1 MTNSTDRKK
10 VANIYLDPL
19 THETIKKLASHQTTS
34 MQTVIA
40 TWLDETQPV
49 MAEMVKAIED
59 IKNGKD
65 MTNVLTN
72 LMGEGLRMA
81 GDQLIDEKEDKNAT
95 DNRQSD

>member
-19 THETIKKLASHQTTS
+19 THETIKKLAAHQTTS

-72 LMGEGLRMA
+72 LMGEGLRIA
-81 GDQLIDEKEDKNAT
+81 GDQLIDKKEDKNVT

>member
-81 GDQLIDEKEDKNAT
+81 GEQLIDKKEDKNVT

>member
-1 MTNSTDRKK
+1 MINSTDRKK

-19 THETIKKLASHQTTS
+19 THETIKKLAAHQTTS

-81 GDQLIDEKEDKNAT
+81 GDQLIDKKEDKNVT

>member
-19 THETIKKLASHQTTS
+19 THETIKKLAAHQTTS

-81 GDQLIDEKEDKNAT
+81 GDQLIDKKEYKNVT

>member
-19 THETIKKLASHQTTS
+19 THETIKKLAAHQTTS

-81 GDQLIDEKEDKNAT
+81 GDQLIDKKEDKNVT

>member
-59 IKNGKD
+59 IKSGKD
-65 MTNVLTN
+65 MNNVLTN

-81 GDQLIDEKEDKNAT
+81 GEQLIDKKENEDVA
-95 DNRQSD
+95 DNGTGD